1 MSHLPDPYPANG
13 AAAKPESCQSP
24 VFILTASRSG
34 STLLRFILDSHPDLA
49 CPPETSIT
57 GTCVQLVRT
66 WDILENAGADVFT
79 PVTKQTA
86 PSPDTLAAVRDAV
99 DRVYGRYL
107 RGRGKRRWCDKSLDT
122 HLHAELMT
130 MLYPEAKFI
139 CLYRHAMDVVASGV
153 ETCPWGLHRFGF
165 DPYVA
170 QYPGNSVAAIA
181 SYWLATA
188 EAIMGFEETHPD
200 SCLRIRYEDLV
211 TAPEGT
217 AAGLFSFL
225 GAEEAP
231 GITRACFQVP
241 HEGNGPGDEK
251 IWFTG
256 EVTPDSIGRGV
267 RVPAEAL
274 MPPLRQQVNDTLA
287 KLGYRP
293 VDGEWNAAVGHVDPR
308 ADVSAGVRIAGAD
321 GRSARG
327 RQEVDAVVRAVN
339 ERIGLRPDDRLHE
352 IATEWPALAGQTLAL
367 VVQGNEGEHE
377 ELRRSFP
384 TTPNVV
390 ATQSASDASK
400 PAGDSGM
407 PVATIIASPSTWRS
421 LLDGEANV
429 VTEMTAGRLRVVNR
443 RDTHRIR
450 SEEMHAVAA
459 LLGLGQIPVARIPG
473 VAHRHAPG
481 DAAAEPV
488 PEPA

>member
-1 MSHLPDPYPANG
+1 
-13 AAAKPESCQSP
+13 

-79 PVTKQTA
+79 PVTEQTA

-107 RGRGKRRWCDKSLDT
+107 RGRAKRRWCDKSLDT

-165 DPYVA
+165 DPFVA

-188 EAIMGFEETHPD
+188 EAIMGFEEAHPD
-200 SCLRIRYEDLV
+200 SCHRIRYEDLA
-211 TAPEGT
+211 TSPEET
-217 AAGLFSFL
+217 AAGIFSFL

-287 KLGYRP
+287 KLGYLP
-293 VDGEWNAAVGHVDPR
+293 VDSEWNAAVGRVDPR
-308 ADVSAGVRIAGAD
+308 ADVGAGVRIAGAD
-321 GRSARG
+321 GRSAHG
-327 RQEVDAVVRAVN
+327 RQEIDAVVRAIN
-339 ERIGLRPDDRLHE
+339 ERIGQRPDDRLYK
-352 IATEWPALAGQTLAL
+352 IATAWPALAGQ
-367 VVQGNEGEHE
+367 
-377 ELRRSFP
+377 
-384 TTPNVV
+384 
-390 ATQSASDASK
+390 K
-400 PAGDSGM
+400 PAGDKGM

-421 LLDGEANV
+421 LLDGGANV
-429 VTEMTAGRLRVVNR
+429 VTEMTAGRLRAVNR

-459 LLGLGQIPVARIPG
+459 LLGLGQIPVARTPG
-473 VAHRHAPG
+473 GAHQHAPG
-481 DAAAEPV
+481 EPAAEPV
-488 PEPA
+488 PA